1 MPRTVVPDNLKAA
14 VLRATLHDPVL
25 GEAYRRCAQHYG
37 FTISPTRPRTPEHKG
52 KVESGVHF
60 VKRSFLPAH
69 EFTDLREANAAL
81 QRWVRE
87 RAGTRDHGTT
97 RRAPL
102 ALFEA
107 EERAALTPL
116 PPTPFDLIEIRTV
129 RVHPDCHVTLDG
141 SYYLRRTVTSDN
153 GWKPGS

>member
-1 MPRTVVPDNLKAA
+1 M
-14 VLRATLHDPVL
+14 
-25 GEAYRRCAQHYG
+25 
-37 FTISPTRPRTPEHKG
+37 
-52 KVESGVHF
+52 ESGVHF

-69 EFTDLREANAAL
+69 EFTDLRDANAAL

-116 PPTPFDLIEIRTV
+116 PPTPFD
-129 RVHPDCHVTLDG
+129 PDERAAERAQAGPEPLCRHLHAVQSLAAACGT
-141 SYYLRRTVTSDN
+141 
-153 GWKPGS
+153 